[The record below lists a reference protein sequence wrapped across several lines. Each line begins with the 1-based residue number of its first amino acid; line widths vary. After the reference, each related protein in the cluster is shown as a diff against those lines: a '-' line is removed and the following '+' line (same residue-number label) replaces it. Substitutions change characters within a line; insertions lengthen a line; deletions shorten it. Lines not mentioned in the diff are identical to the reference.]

1 MFLAM
6 CGIEINLDYSNSVDS
21 ELQVLIFTNDF
32 YDCFLAQCFKQLLH
46 FYHQVCCLDD
56 KQFTDTWALFIK

>member
-46 FYHQVCCLDD
+46 F
-56 KQFTDTWALFIK
+56 FIIRFVV